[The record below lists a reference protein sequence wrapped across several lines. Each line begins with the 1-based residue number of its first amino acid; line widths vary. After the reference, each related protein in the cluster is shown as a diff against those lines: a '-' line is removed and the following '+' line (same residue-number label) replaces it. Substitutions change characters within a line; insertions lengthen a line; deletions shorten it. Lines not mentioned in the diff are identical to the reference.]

1 MMFVL
6 ALLFFAEAP
15 ELDCRHDR
23 EALLA
28 LNEHAFDQDMAGGWR
43 ALQERGCIAQ
53 AADLIRDYRE
63 AKPRINLGNL
73 AWHEGQLRAILGQN
87 DAAIMLFGAARKP
100 ASQDIIGWNHYVDGS
115 IAFLRHDRAG
125 LQRAR
130 KTLAVLPRPSG
141 LPVFK
146 MNGQSVPMAWP
157 LNLNVLDGFLKCFDR
172 PYQQAYATAACT
184 VSAKITAQDKK
195 PAN

>member
-1 MMFVL
+1 MFAL
-6 ALLFFAEAP
+6 ALLLFASAP
-15 ELDCRHDR
+15 EPDCRYDR
-23 EALLA
+23 EALIA
-28 LNEHAFDQDMAGGWR
+28 LDAHSFDQDLTGGWR

-63 AKPRINLGNL
+63 AEPQTDPGLL

-115 IAFLRHDRAG
+115 IAFLRHDRAA

-130 KTLAVLPRPSG
+130 ETLAALPRPAE
-141 LPVFK
+141 LPLIK
-146 MNGQSVPMAWP
+146 MNGQSVPMSWP

-172 PYQQAYATAACT
+172 PYQQAYATPACT
-184 VSAKITAQDKK
+184 VSMKFTVPNKK
-195 PAN
+195 PVN